1 MDSNC
6 LPCARASRAVARHEY
21 AKWYDSE
28 LVEYMI
34 DGLRKAGLEIEGAD
48 RWRTRWS
55 AEAATQKLE
64 MESA

>member
-1 MDSNC
+1 
-6 LPCARASRAVARHEY
+6 
-21 AKWYDSE
+21 
-28 LVEYMI
+28 
-34 DGLRKAGLEIEGAD
+34 LEIEGAD